1 MLCYA
6 QHLTQFSFLLGGSYA
21 QRQAKELESHE
32 HVLDVVTLVGCV
44 LSLFGLLGIFLTAAL
59 VKKWRD
65 QASTK
70 VLLHLC
76 LALALQLLL
85 FGFLGHSDW
94 STGNWNRCV
103 LSGAALQYSVLVIFS
118 WMLIIAFLQFQRYVT
133 VIGVARPQ
141 HYILISALVAWLL
154 PLLPTLSVVLINAK
168 SYQPSQHQLSTHTHG
183 ALCYPSGYGL
193 AWGVVLPIAVIT
205 IANSGMMLCI
215 LYSIY
220 RALNPRRQLIVQQLR
235 LSVLLFFLL
244 GLTWIFGLCSY
255 LHLGIV
261 FSYLFC
267 LTATLQGFVL
277 FVYFVLLN
285 TLNRQAWLTLICPA
299 QVRRDVPRRTTE
311 LRSMSTSSTSIG
323 KRT

>member
-6 QHLTQFSFLLGGSYA
+6 QHLTQFSFLIGGSYA
-21 QRQAKELESHE
+21 QWQSKQLESHE
-32 HVLDVVTLVGCV
+32 HLLDVLTLVGCA
-44 LSLFGLLGIFLTAAL
+44 LSLFGLLGIFLTAVL

-76 LALALQLLL
+76 LALAVHLLL

-94 STGNWNRCV
+94 SAKNWNRCV

-154 PLLPTLSVVLINAK
+154 PLLPTLMVALLNAK
-168 SYQPSQHQLSTHTHG
+168 SYQPSQHSG
-183 ALCYPSGYGL
+183 LCYPSGYGL
-193 AWGVVLPIAVIT
+193 AWGVVLPIALIT
-205 IANSGMMLCI
+205 VANSMMMLCI
-215 LYSIY
+215 VYSIY

-285 TLNRQAWLTLICPA
+285 SLNRQAWLALICRA
-299 QVRRDVPRRTTE
+299 QVRMDMPRRTTE
-311 LRSMSTSSTSIG
+311 LRSMSTSSTSIT
-323 KRT
+323 KRN